1 MDTVEKIVEDFASD
15 MAMSPFS
22 SGTRLRDMIRAIRA
36 CKTAAEERAVVRRE
50 CAAIRK
56 AISDNEPELRHRNMA
71 KLMFIHMLGYPTH
84 FAQMECLKLIAAA
97 GFPEK
102 RVGYLGLMLLL
113 DERQEVLMLVTNSL
127 KQDLNHTNQFIVG
140 LALCALG
147 NICSAEMAR
156 DLSPEVE
163 RLMRS
168 REVNTKKKAAL
179 CSIRIVRKVPDL
191 AENFMALAASMLK
204 EKHHGIL
211 ISAIQLCVE
220 LCKASKDALE
230 YLRKNCIE
238 GVARILRDVSNTS
251 YAPEYD
257 VSGIA
262 DPFLHIRVL
271 KLMHILGQG
280 DADCSEHM
288 NDILAQVA
296 TKTESNKN
304 AGNAILY
311 ECVQTI
317 MGIEATSGLRVLAI
331 NILGRFLS
339 NRDNNIRYVALN
351 MLMKAITVDAL
362 AVQRHR
368 TTILECVKDADAS
381 IRKRAL
387 ELVFLLVNDTN
398 VKPLTKEL
406 IDYLNIADPDF
417 LGDLTAKICSIVE
430 KFSQEK
436 LWYLDQMFK
445 VLSLAGNHVKD
456 DVCHALTVVLSNA
469 SELQGYSVRSLY
481 KALQAYGKQGSLVRV
496 AVWCIGEYGEMLV
509 NNVGMLEGEEPV
521 TVTESEAVDSIE
533 VILNRYSTDVTTGA
547 MCLVALLKLSSRF
560 PSASERVKQI
570 VLQNKGNVVL
580 ELQQRSIE
588 FSSIIQR
595 HQSIRS
601 SLLERMPVLDE
612 ASYLVKRATATQATI
627 STDKPAPAV
636 TPGSLKLLNGAVKPT
651 SAPLADLL
659 DLSSDGAPAP
669 TTASTTS
676 NDFLQDLLGI
686 GGVSSSTGVPSTAST
701 DILMDLLSIGSS
713 PSQNGTL
720 ATDFHHPGQESKTV
734 TVVPEVI
741 DLLGGLSSRTSVSE
755 TKSTP
760 VVPQGMDLLDGLS
773 SNTSISGLENTGYP
787 SITAFQSA
795 TLKITFDLKRQPG
808 NPRETTIHATFTNL
822 TSSIFTDFIFQAAV
836 PKFIQL
842 RLDPASG
849 NTVPANGN
857 GSVTQGLSVTNNQ
870 QGQKPLA
877 MRIRMSYKVNGE
889 DKLEQGQVSNF
900 PSGL

>member
-15 MAMSPFS
+15 IAMGPFS

-50 CAAIRK
+50 CAEIREAIGENQQE
-56 AISDNEPELRHRNMA
+56 IRHRNMA

-84 FAQMECLKLIAAA
+84 FGQMECLKLIAAA
-97 GFPEK
+97 GYPEK
-102 RVGYLGLMLLL
+102 RIGYLGLMLLL

-127 KQDLNHTNQFIVG
+127 KQDLNHSNQFIVG

-179 CSIRIVRKVPDL
+179 CAIRIVRKVPDL
-191 AENFMALAASMLK
+191 AENFMGLASSLLK

-211 ISAIQLCVE
+211 ISAVQLCTE

-230 YLRKNCIE
+230 YLRKNCVE
-238 GVARILRDVSNTS
+238 GLVRILRDVSNSS

-257 VSGIA
+257 VAGIS

-271 KLMHILGQG
+271 KLMRILGQG
-280 DADCSEHM
+280 DADCSEYM

-296 TKTESNKN
+296 TKNESNKN
-304 AGNAILY
+304 AANAILY

-351 MLMKAITVDAL
+351 MLMRAITVDTQ

-406 IDYLNIADPDF
+406 VDYLDSADPDF
-417 LGDLTAKICSIVE
+417 KEDLTAKICSIVE

-456 DVCHALTVVLSNA
+456 DVWHALVVVISNA
-469 SELQGYSVRSLY
+469 SELQGYSVRLLY
-481 KALQAYGKQGSLVRV
+481 MALQAFVDQGSLVRV

-509 NNVGMLEGEEPV
+509 NNVGMLQGEEPI
-521 TVTESEAVDSIE
+521 TIIIAIFFSAIIYLAVLGSWFCT
-533 VILNRYSTDVTTGA
+533 YFGH
-547 MCLVALLKLSSRF
+547 LVEDNWRI
-560 PSASERVKQI
+560 KQI
-570 VLQNKGNVVL
+570 VSQNKKNIVL

-595 HQSIRS
+595 HQSIRP
-601 SLLERMPVLDE
+601 SLLERMPALDE
-612 ASYLVKRATATQATI
+612 ASYLLRRASATQATLAA
-627 STDKPAPAV
+627 DKPTPAV
-636 TPGSLKLLNGAVKPT
+636 TPGGLKLPNGVAKPAT
-651 SAPLADLL
+651 SPLVDLL
-659 DLSSDGAPAP
+659 DLSSDDVPAI
-669 TTASTTS
+669 TTASTTTAP

-686 GGVSSSTGVPSTAST
+686 GGISSSPAAAPSSAST
-701 DILMDLLSIGSS
+701 DILIDLLSIGSS
-713 PSQNGTL
+713 PSQNGPPAADSTP
-720 ATDFHHPGQESKTV
+720 AQG
-734 TVVPEVI
+734 
-741 DLLGGLSSRTSVSE
+741 
-755 TKSTP
+755 TKSAP
-760 VVPQGMDLLDGLS
+760 AVPQDMDLLDGLP
-773 SNTSISGLENTGYP
+773 SNTSVSGLVNHS

-795 TLKITFDLKRQPG
+795 TLKINFDFKKQPEK
-808 NPRETTIHATFTNL
+808 PHETTVHATFTNL
-822 TSSIFTDFIFQAAV
+822 TSSSYMDFVFQAAV

-849 NTVPANGN
+849 NIVPASGN
-857 GSVTQGLSVTNNQ
+857 GSVTQGFSVTNNQ
-870 QGQKPLA
+870 HGQKPLA

-889 DKLEQGQVSNF
+889 DRLEQGQVSNF
-900 PSGL
+900 PAGL

>member
-15 MAMSPFS
+15 IAMSPFS

-102 RVGYLGLMLLL
+102 RVGYLALMLLL

-191 AENFMALAASMLK
+191 AENFMALAASLLK

-211 ISAIQLCVE
+211 ISAIQLCAE

-238 GVARILRDVSNTS
+238 GVTRILRDVSNTS

-271 KLMHILGQG
+271 KLMRILGQG
-280 DADCSEHM
+280 DADCSEYM

-387 ELVFLLVNDTN
+387 ELVFLLVNDAN

-521 TVTESEAVDSIE
+521 TVTESEAVDAIE
-533 VILNRYSTDVTTGA
+533 ITLNRYSTDVTTGA

-560 PSASERVKQI
+560 PSTSERVKQI
-570 VLQNKGNVVL
+570 VAQNKGNVVL

-601 SLLERMPVLDE
+601 SLLEHMPVLDE

-627 STDKPAPAV
+627 STDKPAPVV

-659 DLSSDGAPAP
+659 DLSSDGAPDS
-669 TTASTTS
+669 TTASTPS

-686 GGVSSSTGVPSTAST
+686 GGVSSSTGVPSTASA

-720 ATDFHHPGQESKTV
+720 ATDFHRPGQESKAV
-734 TVVPEVI
+734 PVVPEAI
-741 DLLGGLSSRTSVSE
+741 DLLGGLSSSTSVSE

-760 VVPQGMDLLDGLS
+760 VVPQGMDLLE
-773 SNTSISGLENTGYP
+773 GLENTANP

-822 TSSIFTDFIFQAAV
+822 TSSTFTDFIFQAAV

-849 NTVPANGN
+849 NTVPSNAN

-889 DKLEQGQVSNF
+889 DRLEQGQVSNF